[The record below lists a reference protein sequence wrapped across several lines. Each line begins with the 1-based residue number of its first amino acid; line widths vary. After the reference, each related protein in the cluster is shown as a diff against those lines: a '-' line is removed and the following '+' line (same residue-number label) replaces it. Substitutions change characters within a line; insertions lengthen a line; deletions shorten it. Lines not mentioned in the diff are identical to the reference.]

1 MSDLQI
7 LLISIGV
14 VLIAIVLLYNG
25 WQDWRVRRNM
35 RETLPEAEHDVLMQ
49 DSGAV
54 PTGGTGAGAASA
66 SRREPGLWA
75 TERPAAEEN
84 PEVDPACEAVID
96 ISLAHPVAGATLAEA
111 LHAIGSVGK
120 KPVRVFAE
128 REGGGHRTVVRPD
141 ESYVSLQLAVVLA
154 NRSGPLSAIEW
165 SHLWS
170 MAQNLAEHFEG
181 LIEAPDQ
188 DAVLKQAEDLD
199 ARCAS
204 MDALVGLLL
213 QLATPRSTAQI
224 AEAAREVGFVQARG
238 QWAWV
243 AENGMPRFVLQIDAQ
258 GDAPSH
264 RVDLVLDVPNS
275 LPDDQAFSRMVA
287 VARDLASRLDA
298 HVLDD
303 QGRTFQDSSA
313 PAIDRQI
320 SGLYDQLDQAGFL
333 AGTERAARVFS

>member
-1 MSDLQI
+1 MSNLQI

-49 DSGAV
+49 DAAPGQ
-54 PTGGTGAGAASA
+54 GAAA
-66 SRREPGLWA
+66 PRREPGLWA
-75 TERPAAEEN
+75 AERPVPEDN

-96 ISLAHPVAGATLAEA
+96 ISLAHPVAGEAMAEA
-111 LHAIGSVGK
+111 LRSIGPVGK
-120 KPVRVFAE
+120 KPVRVFVE
-128 REGGGHRTVVRPD
+128 PENGGHRTEARAD

-154 NRSGPLSAIEW
+154 NRSGALSAIEW

-170 MAQNLAEHFEG
+170 LAQNLAERFEG

-188 DAVLKQAEDLD
+188 DAVLRQAEDLD

-204 MDALVGLLL
+204 MDAQVGLLL
-213 QLATPRSTAQI
+213 QLATPRPPSRI
-224 AEAAREVGFVQARG
+224 IEAARDVGFVQARG

-258 GDAPSH
+258 DDAPAH

>member
-25 WQDWRVRRNM
+25 WQDWRVRRSM
-35 RETLPEAEHDVLMQ
+35 RETLPESEHDVLMQ
-49 DSGAV
+49 DAA
-54 PTGGTGAGAASA
+54 PPAAGLSPGA
-66 SRREPGLWA
+66 SRREPSLWSA
-75 TERPAAEEN
+75 ERPAAAVEES

-96 ISLAHPVAGATLAEA
+96 ISLAHPVPGESLIELVQSAPR
-111 LHAIGSVGK
+111 VGK

-128 REGGGHRTVVRPD
+128 REGGGHRTEIRAD
-141 ESYVSLQLAVVLA
+141 ESYVSLQLAVVMA

-165 SHLWS
+165 SNLWAL
-170 MAQNLAEHFEG
+170 AQTLAERFEG
-181 LIEAPDQ
+181 LIEAPEQ
-188 DAVLKQAEDLD
+188 DVVLKQAADLD
-199 ARCAS
+199 ARCAA
-204 MDALVGLLL
+204 MDAQVGLLL
-213 QLATPRSTAQI
+213 QLSTPSPI
-224 AEAAREVGFVQARG
+224 ARILDAAKEVGFVQARG
-238 QWAWV
+238 QWAWM
-243 AENGMPRFVLQIDAQ
+243 AENGTPRFVLQIDGQ
-258 GDAPSH
+258 GEAPAH

-275 LPDDQAFSRMVA
+275 LPDDQAFSRMVG